1 MYRVLVYIN
10 RNKNNSPMR
19 YFKARCPHCKTKF
32 IFDLNDIRPYID
44 TVGTSVKCRICH
56 KYIGW
61 GYNCHEISERKF
73 RNMVKKYDTDSINV
87 HDDEHKS
94 QIGEFIFITLI
105 STISVIMVIFI
116 ACLIINDI

>member
-1 MYRVLVYIN
+1 MLVYIN

-56 KYIGW
+56 KYKAGDITVMKSLKENFVIW
-61 GYNCHEISERKF
+61 L
-73 RNMVKKYDTDSINV
+73 RNMI
-87 HDDEHKS
+87 
-94 QIGEFIFITLI
+94 LI
-105 STISVIMVIFI
+105 VLTFMMM
-116 ACLIINDI
+116 NTNHR